1 MVPPVKNNK
10 GGFFMSFFVTKA
22 DGAYSLTTAGYV
34 AVVVILVALIVVA
47 ALFAK
52 REKKEKKKIGTK
64 QLVVCAMAVALAMV
78 TSMLKI
84 YSFPFGGSVTL
95 FSMLFICFVGYLYGP
110 ATGMLTGAAY
120 GVLQLLIEPYIYF
133 PLQVLVDYPL
143 AFGALGLS
151 GCFSKS
157 KHGLVKGYL
166 CGVLARY
173 VFAVI
178 SGWLFFGEYAW
189 DGWAALP
196 YSLVYNGCYIF
207 AEAALT
213 VLVLSIPAVS
223 KAMKKVKITAVN

>member
-1 MVPPVKNNK
+1 
-10 GGFFMSFFVTKA
+10 MSFFVTKA

-34 AVVVILVALIVVA
+34 AVAVILVALIVVA

-110 ATGMLTGAAY
+110 ATGMLAGAAY

-189 DGWAALP
+189 DGWSALP

>member
-1 MVPPVKNNK
+1 
-10 GGFFMSFFVTKA
+10 MSFFVTKA

-34 AVVVILVALIVVA
+34 AVAVILVALIVVA

-52 REKKEKKKIGTK
+52 WEKKEKKKIGTK

-166 CGVLARY
+166 FGVLARY